1 MTLDEINEK
10 YIKIPQELKDMKRWV
25 CYSIVTREDGSK
37 TKVPVNAIN
46 GKNAKC
52 NDCLTWT
59 FFNTAKTGCVKYNC
73 AGLGFMLGDGI
84 FGIDL
89 DNHEDANGVVTPKE
103 EFDKLANEFV
113 STLNSYSELSQSGL
127 GVHIIC
133 KGKLPE
139 GRRRK
144 GNVEMYDTGRFFAMT
159 GNTILNVPINDREKE
174 VIPLWQ
180 KYINVENK
188 KEEYSF
194 STYNQYD
201 SSNRQEITL
210 TDREIL
216 QKAYTSKNA
225 GSFISLMN
233 GDLSSYDGDHSKAD
247 MALCT
252 MLAFWTNKDFRQID
266 RIFRTSNLMRPK
278 WDEMRGHDTYG
289 NITITRAIQNVGTGY
304 VAYEPEPPIIYT
316 NQPKTTPRIDSKPQ
330 KQEVNVIEN
339 ATQNIMN
346 IDDNGNP
353 IFRVK
358 TIFEKFPYTDTGNA
372 ERFYAYF
379 GELFK
384 YNLTDKCFMF
394 WTGKCWIKDH
404 ETTIVRKYANKF
416 IEILKSEA
424 KQIMQKIKDSEMEED
439 EDTGEDL
446 EKVYDAAMKNINRV
460 SNKAGKD
467 AMISEFKALY
477 DIPVQSDVF
486 NQDKYLLNT
495 DSGIIDLKT
504 GEVRPF
510 DPKYM
515 QSKSTNIKVSYDEP
529 KLWIKFLKDI
539 FYRGENKQED
549 TKEIVDCVQL
559 CLGYSLCGSTREQ
572 IMFLL
577 YGGGSNGKSTFTD
590 VVGKMMGDYGD
601 SIASENLMQQRTANN
616 SAIYSIAKLQGC
628 RFLET
633 GETEEGGR
641 FAEAMVKRL
650 TGGDQ
655 ISAQFKYGNEFSFR
669 PQFKLWM
676 STNNRPIIRGTD
688 LGIWRRIFPFPF
700 IRSFT
705 EEQKDKDLPDK
716 LEKELPMIL
725 GWAIKG
731 FQKYQQIGGIKMPEC
746 LKPEYKDYKV
756 KMDVIT
762 QFIEKNCTVIKGYN
776 TKVSTLFK
784 NYKEWAKDECEYVM
798 KASKVEEEMKKKGF
812 ETFVQN
818 EEKYYRGIKL
828 KIDKTTAYVFEDF
841 DEEGD
846 N

>member
-1 MTLDEINEK
+1 MTIDELKNK

-25 CYSIVTREDGSK
+25 CYSLVEKDSGEI
-37 TKVPVNAIN
+37 TKVPINAIT
-46 GKNAKC
+46 GKNARC
-52 NDCLTWT
+52 NDSLTWT
-59 FFNTAKTGCVKYNC
+59 YFNTAINGCVKYNC
-73 AGLGFMLGDGI
+73 NGLGFMLGDGV

-89 DNHEDANGVVTPKE
+89 DNHPNEKGEVLSQE
-103 EFDKLANEFV
+103 EFDVLANEFV
-113 STLNSYSELSQSGL
+113 STLKSYSELSQSGK

-139 GRRRK
+139 GRRRN
-144 GNVEMYDTGRFFAMT
+144 GNVETYDTGRFFAMT
-159 GNTILNVPINDREKE
+159 GNTIYESPINERQEEIVPLWNKYVNVEVKKDTYVFSDFVPSNNTNRVELELSDREVLDKAYAS
-174 VIPLWQ
+174 
-180 KYINVENK
+180 KNG
-188 KEEYSF
+188 YSF
-194 STYNQYD
+194 S
-201 SSNRQEITL
+201 
-210 TDREIL
+210 
-216 QKAYTSKNA
+216 
-225 GSFISLMN
+225 SLMR
-233 GDLSSYDGDHSKAD
+233 GDTSSYNDDHSAAD

-266 RIFRTSNLMRPK
+266 RIFRTSGLMRDK

-289 NITITRAIQNVGTGY
+289 NITISKAIDSVGQGY
-304 VAYEPEPPIIYT
+304 VAYEKVEPIVYT
-316 NQPKTTPRIDSKPQ
+316 QQQTPKTKEEPNI
-330 KQEVNVIEN
+330 IEN
-339 ATQNIMN
+339 ATKQVMN
-346 IDDNGNP
+346 IDEKGMP
-353 IFRVK
+353 IFKIK
-358 TIFEKFPYTDTGNA
+358 TIFKSYPYTDTGNA
-372 ERFYAYF
+372 ERFYDYF

-404 ETTIVRKYANKF
+404 GETVIRKFANKF
-416 IEILKSEA
+416 IEILKNENEKLESE
-424 KQIMQKIKDSEMEED
+424 KEDLISQGLED
-439 EDTGEDL
+439 EA
-446 EKVYDAAMKNINRV
+446 EKLKKIIGASEKNISRV
-460 SNKAGKD
+460 SNKSGKD

-477 DIPVQSDVF
+477 DIPVQSDIF

-495 DSGIIDLKT
+495 DSGIINLKT
-504 GEVRPF
+504 GEVKPF
-510 DPKYM
+510 DPSYM

-529 KLWIKFLKDI
+529 KLWLKFLNDI
-539 FYRGENKQED
+539 FYRGEGKEED
-549 TKEIVDCVQL
+549 TKNIVECIQL

-590 VVGKMMGDYGD
+590 IVGKMMGDYAD
-601 SIASENLMQQRTANN
+601 TIASENLMQQRTANQ

-641 FAEAMVKRL
+641 FAEAMIKRI

-655 ISAQFKYGNEFSFR
+655 ISAQFKFGNEFSFR

-705 EEQKDKDLPDK
+705 DKEKDKDLPEK

-725 GWAIKG
+725 GWTIKG
-731 FQKYQQIGGIKMPEC
+731 FQKYQKLGGIDMPEC

-762 QFIEKNCTVIKGYN
+762 QFIEKNCTIIKNYN

-784 NYKEWAKDECEYVM
+784 NYKEWAKDECEYIM

-812 ETFVQN
+812 DVFTSN

-828 KIDKTTAYVFEDF
+828 KIDKSKAYVFEDF
-841 DEEGD
+841 DEGEED
-846 N
+846 